1 MLALII
7 LPIIYFI
14 ITVSII
20 KDTKVKVYHCYNSN
34 PYNKYYINTI
44 PIWGYMLIL
53 FASALPFINNILF
66 LAFIIY
72 YLIHCYWDPS
82 DRCYETHVFSLR
94 GNNIITKIII
104 DIKNS
109 VYNILTKEF

>member
-14 ITVSII
+14 IIVSII
-20 KDTKVKVYHCYNSN
+20 KDTKVKVYYYYNSN
-34 PYNKYYINTI
+34 PYDEYNINTI
-44 PIWGYMLIL
+44 PIWGYMIIL
-53 FASALPFINNILF
+53 FVSALPFVNNISF

-82 DRCYETHVFSLR
+82 DRYYETHVFSLR

-104 DIKNS
+104 GIKNS